1 MSSASI
7 IVVIVN
13 ILLAVVLAVGTTPI
27 MVWWE
32 RRVAGFIQDRTG
44 PNRCSIYG
52 FRLGGLIQSF
62 ADMLKLVFK
71 EDFSPSHVKY
81 KFFYTIAPAIVFF
94 CSFLTFAVIPF
105 ADTLVI
111 DGFEYTMQAI
121 PTELGIMWFLAYA
134 GLATYGIILGGY
146 SSNSKF
152 GLLSSVRA
160 AAQVV
165 SYEAAMGLSIISM
178 LVTYGTIHLS
188 DMVAF
193 QGGIIEFFN
202 YEGTSIG
209 LPAWGIIMQPLA
221 ALIFIVTAFAE
232 ANRAPFDIAEGE
244 SEIVAGYHTEYSAMR
259 FGLFQVGEYA
269 AMSASSAI
277 IVTLFFGGY
286 HIPWVDT
293 ETIQSNIYVVFG
305 VIAVSL
311 VFMTFV
317 LTKWMKKNYSWADEN
332 DSRAREGKIL
342 VKAFWMMTG
351 AVCLVL
357 ILFIVTGLGTNGIN
371 IATAVIQI
379 GTFLVKFFM
388 MSLVFIWVRWTL
400 LRFRYDQLQMLG
412 WKVLLPLAILNI
424 FITATV
430 VVVFGS

>member
-13 ILLAVVLAVGTTPI
+13 ILLAVILAVGTTPI

-44 PNRCSIYG
+44 PNRCDIGG

-71 EDFSPSHVKY
+71 EDFLPSYIKY
-81 KFFYTIAPAIVFF
+81 KFFYTISPAIVFF

-111 DGFEYTMQAI
+111 DGFSYTMQAI
-121 PTELGIMWFLAYA
+121 PTQLGIMWFLAYA

-146 SSNSKF
+146 SSESKF
-152 GLLSSVRA
+152 GLLSSIRA
-160 AAQVV
+160 TAQVV
-165 SYEAAMGLSIISM
+165 SYEAAMGLSVISM

-193 QGGIIEFFN
+193 QGQVLFGF
-202 YEGTSIG
+202 

-221 ALIFIVTAFAE
+221 AIIFIVTAFAE
-232 ANRAPFDIAEGE
+232 ANRAPFDLAEGE

-286 HIPWVDT
+286 QIPWLDT
-293 ETIQSNIYVVFG
+293 AAIQSNIYVVFG
-305 VIAVSL
+305 AIAISL
-311 VFMTFV
+311 LMMTFV
-317 LTKWMKKNYSWADEN
+317 LTKWMKKHYTWANPD

-342 VKAFWMMTG
+342 IKAFWIMTLV
-351 AVCLVL
+351 VCGVLVL
-357 ILFIVTGLGTNGIN
+357 FITTGLGTNGVN
-371 IATAVIQI
+371 IATAVIQV
-379 GTFLVKFFM
+379 GTFLLKFFM

-412 WKVLLPLAILNI
+412 WKILLPLAILNI
-424 FITATV
+424 FVTATFV
-430 VVVFGS
+430 VVLGG

>member
-44 PNRCSIYG
+44 PNRCSIGG
-52 FRLGGLIQSF
+52 FRLGGVIQSF

-71 EDFSPSHVKY
+71 EDFAPSHIKY
-81 KFFYTIAPAIVFF
+81 KFFYTIAPSIVFF

-105 ADTLVI
+105 AAPLEI
-111 DGFEYTMQAI
+111 DGVSYMMQAI
-121 PTELGIMWFLAYA
+121 PTQLGIMWFLAYA
-134 GLATYGIILGGY
+134 GLAVYGIILGGY
-146 SSNSKF
+146 ASENKY
-152 GLLSSVRA
+152 GLLSSIRA
-160 AAQVV
+160 TAQVV

-193 QGGIIEFFN
+193 QGGLIFGFI
-202 YEGTSIG
+202 
-209 LPAWGIIMQPLA
+209 PAWGIILQPLA
-221 ALIFIVTAFAE
+221 AIIFIVTAFAE

-286 HIPWVDT
+286 QIPWLDT
-293 ETIQSNIYVVFG
+293 AAIQSNIYI
-305 VIAVSL
+305 VIGAIIVSL
-311 VFMTFV
+311 IAMTFC
-317 LTKWMKKNYSWADEN
+317 LTKWMKKNNTWDDEN
-332 DSRAREGKIL
+332 DPRARETNVL
-342 VKAFWMMTG
+342 VKAFWIMT
-351 AVCLVL
+351 VVVSLVL
-357 ILFIVTGLGTNGIN
+357 ISFIVTGLGTNGVN
-371 IATAVIQI
+371 IATAAIQI
-379 GTFLVKFFM
+379 GTFLIKFFM

-424 FITATV
+424 FITATFV
-430 VVVFGS
+430 VVSGS

>member
-13 ILLAVVLAVGTTPI
+13 ILLAVILAVGTTPI

-44 PNRCSIYG
+44 PNRCSIGG
-52 FRLGGLIQSF
+52 FRLGGVIQSF

-71 EDFSPSHVKY
+71 EDFTPSHVKY
-81 KFFYTIAPAIVFF
+81 KFFYTIAPSIVFF

-111 DGFEYTMQAI
+111 DGFSYTMQAI
-121 PTELGIMWFLAYA
+121 PTQLGIMWFLAFA
-134 GLATYGIILGGY
+134 GLSVYGIILGGY
-146 SSNSKF
+146 ASGSKF

-160 AAQVV
+160 TAQVV
-165 SYEAAMGLSIISM
+165 SYEAAMGLSLISM
-178 LVTYGTIHLS
+178 MVTYGTIHLS

-193 QGGIIEFFN
+193 QGQLIFGFI
-202 YEGTSIG
+202 
-209 LPAWGIIMQPLA
+209 PAWGIIIQPLA
-221 ALIFIVTAFAE
+221 ALIFTVTAFAE

-269 AMSASSAI
+269 AMSAGSAI
-277 IVTLFFGGY
+277 IVTLFLGGY
-286 HIPWVDT
+286 QIPWLDT
-293 ETIQSNIYVVFG
+293 ATIQANIYIVIGAIVVLL
-305 VIAVSL
+305 IM
-311 VFMTFV
+311 MTFC
-317 LTKWMKKNYSWADEN
+317 LTKWMKKNNKWADEN
-332 DSRAREGKIL
+332 DSRAKETKVL
-342 VKAFWMMTG
+342 TKAFWTMT
-351 AVCLVL
+351 VVL
-357 ILFIVTGLGTNGIN
+357 SAILISFIVTGLGTNGVN
-371 IATAVIQI
+371 IATAAIQI
-379 GTFLVKFFM
+379 GTFLIKFFM

-424 FITATV
+424 FITATFV
-430 VVVFGS
+430 VVVGS